1 MIGSTSVLQ
10 PWDDACPNLIA
21 FCDALRER
29 LREVDGRARARTPRD
44 AEAYSQTLTAVAVSI
59 ANIAL
64 RQLPPAVG
72 VPISFNERA
81 YSGSGISVT
90 ALRSIRDGLEALGL
104 VQVTRGFYDRE
115 GRGQSKATQLLP
127 TAEFAEIAGQ
137 CGLRVWDVNRPPCDV
152 ICMNQAVQPVSP
164 MPDDVA
170 ASEEVVRAL
179 NSLNARHSLSLPDDA
194 TRRVIAIM
202 ADGLGK
208 GGSPI
213 ATTGYDECAIYLKR
227 IFKYDWCRGGRLYG
241 GFWQN
246 LPREERANLLIDGEA
261 TAELDYV
268 TLHPRILY
276 ANVARALDFDPYLV
290 PGFDVPRGM
299 GKRTFNRLLNGSWD
313 EQMVHPLAFRSEDRE
328 CFSSRAEFRA
338 YVASMRGGLSGIGHY
353 LGSALGLE
361 LQRRDSELA
370 LDVISRCIGMD
381 FPIYPIHD
389 SFVVRV
395 GDFELARREMYL
407 SFERMFSQS
416 AEIRVAHS

>member
-1 MIGSTSVLQ
+1 MIGSTNVLQ
-10 PWDDACPNLIA
+10 PWDGACPNLTA
-21 FCDALRER
+21 FCDALSVR
-29 LREVDGRARARTPRD
+29 LQEVDGRERARSQRD
-44 AEAYSQTLTAVAVSI
+44 AEAYAETLTAVAASI

-64 RQLPPAVG
+64 RQFPPAVG
-72 VPISFNERA
+72 VSISFNERA
-81 YSGSGISVT
+81 YSGSRISVT

-127 TAEFAEIAGQ
+127 TAKFTEIARQ
-137 CGLRVWDVNRPPCDV
+137 CGLRVWDVNRPPCEV
-152 ICMNQAVQPVSP
+152 ICINQAVQPVSP
-164 MPDDVA
+164 MPNDVA
-170 ASEEVVRAL
+170 ASGEVVRAL

-202 ADGLGK
+202 ADGLGRVD
-208 GGSPI
+208 SSI

-246 LPREERANLLIDGEA
+246 LPRGERVNLLIDGEA

-276 ANVARALDFDPYLV
+276 ASVARALDFDPYLV
-290 PGFDVPRGM
+290 PGFDVPRDM

-313 EQMVHPLAFRSEDRE
+313 ARMVHPLAFRPEDRA

-338 YVASMRGGLSGIGHY
+338 YVASMRDGLSDIGHY

-361 LQRRDSELA
+361 LQCRDSELV
-370 LDVISRCIGMD
+370 LDVISICVGVGI
-381 FPIYPIHD
+381 PIYPIHD
-389 SFVVRV
+389 SFIVRV
-395 GDFELARREMYL
+395 GDVEAVRGAMSI
-407 SFERMFSQS
+407 SFERKFSQCV
-416 AEIRVAHS
+416 EIRVVSS

>member
-29 LREVDGRARARTPRD
+29 LQEVDGRERARTTRE
-44 AEAYSQTLTAVAVSI
+44 AEAYARTLTAVAVSI
-59 ANIAL
+59 ASIAL
-64 RQLPPAVG
+64 RQVPPAVG
-72 VPISFNERA
+72 VSISFNERA
-81 YSGSGISVT
+81 YSGSRISVT

-115 GRGQSKATQLLP
+115 GSGLSKATQLLP
-127 TAEFAEIAGQ
+127 RAGFADIARQ
-137 CGLRVWDVNRPPCDV
+137 CGLRLCEVSRAPSDV
-152 ICMNQAVQPVSP
+152 ICINRALQPVSP
-164 MPDDVA
+164 MPDGVA
-170 ASEEVVRAL
+170 ASRELVRAL
-179 NSLNARHSLSLPDDA
+179 NSLNARHSLSLPDEA

-246 LPREERANLLIDGEA
+246 LPREERVNLLIDGEA

-290 PGFDVPRGM
+290 PGFDVSRDM

-313 EQMVHPLAFRSEDRE
+313 ARMVHPLAFRPEDCA

-338 YVASMRGGLSGIGHY
+338 YVASMRDGLSDIGHC

-361 LQRRDSELA
+361 LQCRDSELA
-370 LDVISRCIGMD
+370 LDVISRCIGVD
-381 FPIYPIHD
+381 IPIYPIHD
-389 SFVVRV
+389 SFVVRL
-395 GDFELARREMYL
+395 GDVELVRREMCL
-407 SFERMFSQS
+407 SFEGRFYQP
-416 AEIRVAHS
+416 AAIRFVRS